1 MPPSLKERLP
11 EVLPR
16 FRDSRLATVIEAIQ
30 AEFDTFRSDTEEV
43 SDSLFVNSADGDS
56 LDQIG
61 ADFGVI
67 GRRRGRPDAAY
78 RQFLRSLV
86 PAFDGRGT
94 EQDVEIAVA
103 AGVARDPTVVDLRQD
118 FGNREYQIELFDW
131 SAHRTGTIREL
142 ADIADPVAVDRI
154 DPVFLFS
161 DVGSVI
167 VDGASTE
174 PELKSVG
181 LSSDRLDEL
190 SISRNLVSGD
200 VPLQVTGQLADVDTT
215 DVDTVGLQ
223 FDASVSVG
231 LELIAGGEETSFVI
245 DSFQTNRLD
254 IARRVPDA
262 TRVALRLTSTG
273 QGSASV
279 ILGSAVKDP
288 VADPQRLSTAII

>member
-131 SAHRTGTIREL
+131 PAHRTGTIREL

>member
-30 AEFDTFRSDTEEV
+30 AEFDAFRTDTEEV
-43 SDSLFVNSADGDS
+43 SDSLFINSADGDS

-67 GRRRGRPDAAY
+67 GRRRGRSDTAY

-86 PAFDGRGT
+86 PAFNGRGT
-94 EQDVEIAVA
+94 EQDVEITVA
-103 AGVARDPTVVDLRQD
+103 ASVARDPTVVDLRQD
-118 FGNREYQIELFDW
+118 FVNREYQVELFDW
-131 SAHRTGTIREL
+131 SGHRTGTIREL

-161 DVGSVI
+161 DVGNVV

-181 LSSDRLDEL
+181 LSSDRFNEL
-190 SISRNLVSGD
+190 SVTRKLVTGE
-200 VPLQVTGQLADVDTT
+200 VPLQVTGRLADIDTT

-223 FDASVSVG
+223 FDASVNVG
-231 LELIAGGEETSFVI
+231 VELIAGGEETSFVI